1 MLPALTG
8 TCDQKH
14 FYIRVKYGSQDRNF
28 ETAVGMRQLT
38 PDLAKAYKLQE
49 NRTHLI
55 LRVPYNAQ
63 DSNFEVCVYNDSLKT
78 FQA

>member
-63 DSNFEVCVYNDSLKT
+63 DSNFEVCI
-78 FQA
+78 